1 MNKFIFPLVIVALL
15 FWIFIGK
22 CNNNVQEKAFK
33 AKIDSI
39 NHVVDSLHNQIA
51 KNDSIINELYKIDLD
66 LNYQVLHKKEKIKTI
81 VKYVQ
86 VEKDKIDTYSEYQLI
101 SHFNKLYPKDTTTN
115 PLPLAQPVLVSA
127 AKDLVEFDGAKQQ
140 LVVKDSIIA
149 LDEERIATKDVII
162 GVFKNKE
169 SNYKSII
176 NLKDTVIQDYKINY
190 ESLKLENKKL
200 KFKNKLTKV
209 GTAVV
214 IGGLTYLLIS
224 K

>member
-1 MNKFIFPLVIVALL
+1 MKKLVLPLVIVALL
-15 FWIFIGK
+15 LWIFADK
-22 CNNNVQEKAFK
+22 CNNNVEEKVFK
-33 AKIDSI
+33 AKMDSI
-39 NHVVDSLHNQIA
+39 NHVVDSLHNQIV
-51 KNDSIINELYKIDLD
+51 KNDSIIDELYKIDLD
-66 LNYQVLHKKEKIKTI
+66 LNYQVLHQEEKIKTI

-86 VEKDKIDTYSEYQLI
+86 VEKDKIDTYDEHQLI
-101 SHFNKLYPKDTTTN
+101 SHFNQLYPQDTITN
-115 PLPLAQPVLVSA
+115 PLPVAQPVLVSV

-169 SNYKSII
+169 SDYKSII
-176 NLKDTVIQDYKINY
+176 SLKDTVIQDYKINY

-200 KFKNKLTKV
+200 KIKANIGKI
-209 GTAVV
+209 GTGLAIV
-214 IGGLTYLLIS
+214 GLTLLLV

>member
-1 MNKFIFPLVIVALL
+1 MKKLVLPLVIVALL

-33 AKIDSI
+33 IKIDSI
-39 NHVVDSLHNQIA
+39 NHVVDSLHNQIT
-51 KNDSIINELYKIDLD
+51 KNDSIIDELYKIDLD
-66 LNYQVLHKKEKIKTI
+66 LNYQVLHQKEKIKTI

-86 VEKDKIDTYSEYQLI
+86 VEKDKIDTYDEHQLI
-101 SHFNKLYPKDTTTN
+101 SHFNQLYPKDTTTN
-115 PLPLAQPVLVSA
+115 PLSLAQPVLISA

-140 LVVKDSIIA
+140 LVIKDSIIA

-162 GVFKNKE
+162 GMFNNKE
-169 SNYKSII
+169 SNYRFIL
-176 NLKDTVIQDYKINY
+176 NLKDVQIKDYKINY
-190 ESLKLENKKL
+190 ESLKFENKKL
-200 KFKNKLTKV
+200 KFKNKFTKI

>member
-1 MNKFIFPLVIVALL
+1 MKKLVLPLVIVALL
-15 FWIFIGK
+15 LWIFADK
-22 CNNNVQEKAFK
+22 CNNNVEEKAFK
-33 AKIDSI
+33 AKMDSI
-39 NHVVDSLHNQIA
+39 NHVVDSLHNQIV
-51 KNDSIINELYKIDLD
+51 KNDSIIDELYKIDLD
-66 LNYQVLHKKEKIKTI
+66 LNYQVLHQEEKIKTI

-86 VEKDKIDTYSEYQLI
+86 VEKDKIDTYDEHQLI
-101 SHFNKLYPKDTTTN
+101 SHFNQLYPQDTITN
-115 PLPLAQPVLVSA
+115 PLPVAQPVLVSV

-169 SNYKSII
+169 SDYKSII
-176 NLKDTVIQDYKINY
+176 SLKDTVIKDYKINY

>member
-1 MNKFIFPLVIVALL
+1 MKKLVLPLVIVALL
-15 FWIFIGK
+15 LWIFADK
-22 CNNNVQEKAFK
+22 CNNNVEEKAFK
-33 AKIDSI
+33 AKMDSI
-39 NHVVDSLHNQIA
+39 NHVVDSLHNQIV
-51 KNDSIINELYKIDLD
+51 KNDSIIDELYKIDLD
-66 LNYQVLHKKEKIKTI
+66 LNYQVLHQEEKIKTI

-86 VEKDKIDTYSEYQLI
+86 VEKDKIDTYDEHQLI
-101 SHFNKLYPKDTTTN
+101 SHFNQLYPQDTTTN
-115 PLPLAQPVLVSA
+115 PLPLAQLVLVSV

-169 SNYKSII
+169 SDYKSII
-176 NLKDTVIQDYKINY
+176 SLKDSVIKDYKINY

>member
-1 MNKFIFPLVIVALL
+1 MKKLVLPLVIVALL
-15 FWIFIGK
+15 LWIFADK
-22 CNNNVQEKAFK
+22 CNNNVEEKAFK
-33 AKIDSI
+33 AKMDSI
-39 NHVVDSLHNQIA
+39 NHVVDSLHNQIV
-51 KNDSIINELYKIDLD
+51 KNDSIIDELYKIDLD
-66 LNYQVLHKKEKIKTI
+66 LNYQVLHQKEKIKTI
-81 VKYVQ
+81 IKYVQ
-86 VEKDKIDTYSEYQLI
+86 VEKDKIDTYDEHQLI
-101 SHFNKLYPKDTTTN
+101 SHLNQLYPKDTTTN
-115 PLPLAQPVLVSA
+115 PLPVAQLVLVSA

-140 LVVKDSIIA
+140 LVIKDSIIA

-169 SNYKSII
+169 SDYKSII

-200 KFKNKLTKV
+200 KFKNKFTKI